1 MEKKVCTDI
10 REKLSDYIDELLSET
25 EMADVEMHMKKCPA
39 CRKELE
45 SINKTVQALRNLP
58 RYTAHPNIVIRINDR
73 IEKNKRWWERL
84 NNKVVRRTFSGIAAV
99 ILCVL
104 GLQMYFGTDIYS
116 ILKIKEK
123 AAPIVTDK
131 LSDEKVGN
139 EIGSKKKAERRN
151 KSVANAP
158 EAPAAAQ
165 VEVKVV
171 REEMAGEKKDID
183 VLVAKKEQVVVG
195 GEFNI
200 SAGKTEEAKRLA
212 PSSELRENEL
222 PVKETAAK
230 LRKAVEDSKELK
242 QMSLSD
248 SDMSL
253 AKDNSVMGLG
263 ISSTHYFDNDSY
275 LQKSYEQKGL
285 YCQNS
290 KAENIVIQDEKSLEK
305 MLAKSLTNLQKS
317 VVDFKKEMVIV
328 IFLGEQDANPKGI
341 VLKGIT
347 AGKDKITVR
356 YGLLPILNTDTSGKK
371 LSPYLIK
378 AIKKSALPVEFV
390 VE

>member
-1 MEKKVCTDI
+1 
-10 REKLSDYIDELLSET
+10 
-25 EMADVEMHMKKCPA
+25 MADIEMHMKICPA

-45 SINKTVQALRNLP
+45 SLNKTVQALRNLP

-123 AAPIVTDK
+123 AAPVVADK
-131 LSDEKVGN
+131 LSDEIVGK
-139 EIGSKKKAERRN
+139 EIAAKRKAENRS

-158 EAPAAAQ
+158 KAPVLAQSEAKAMQ
-165 VEVKVV
+165 
-171 REEMAGEKKDID
+171 EEIAGEKKDIA
-183 VLVAKKEQVVVG
+183 VLSVDKEQRVSG
-195 GEFNI
+195 SGFNI
-200 SAGKTEEAKRLA
+200 SSNKAEEAKRLS

-222 PVKETAAK
+222 EVEETAVK
-230 LRKAVEDSKELK
+230 LRKVVEDSKELK
-242 QMSLSD
+242 QKSLSY
-248 SDMSL
+248 SDTSL
-253 AKDNSVMGLG
+253 AKDSAVMGIG
-263 ISSTHYFDNDSY
+263 ISSTHYFDNDLY

-290 KAENIVIQDEKSLEK
+290 RAENVVIRDKK
-305 MLAKSLTNLQKS
+305 AFQKILDVCNS
-317 VVDFKKEMVIV
+317 EATQKFIDFNNEMVIV
-328 IFLGEQDANPKGI
+328 IFLGEQDANPKDI
-341 VLKGIT
+341 VLKSVS

-378 AIKKSALPVEFV
+378 TIKKSPLPVEFII
-390 VE
+390 E